1 MWYERNVSIPMLML
15 LEMGYNQ
22 RSYITLMVKTFGG
35 LKVALIDKN
44 FNEKAMN
51 IIKQKQYTSVNH
63 PSGMMKKFFKNK
75 KLVTVVTAS
84 YNAEDFIGKTI
95 QSVLDQTLGEDKITH
110 MIIDDGSNDR
120 TTEIVRSYAKTHK
133 NVILIELNENT
144 GSPGTPR
151 NIGIELAETEFIT
164 FLDADDWLHPEGL
177 QHLVSILQET
187 GDDYVVGKTIKV
199 EKNGESIIGEFASV
213 KERRQISP
221 FDVPHFFYHM
231 GPTAKM
237 MRRDILIEKGIR
249 FPEMKFGEDK
259 LFFSDLFFS
268 VKSVSTTVKPIYYV
282 NRLEENQSSLTRST
296 DVLDKRKND
305 LEVIKYIQSKNLPIH
320 MQKTALTRIYE
331 YDFLRTFDSQ
341 LFVKSKEKEAF
352 FEIFDHVIETTKN
365 LGYDFLEEFKT
376 PFYKEATRL
385 YTEGRREDFIRMFTW
400 LKQEK
405 DKTYTILNG
414 LPHFELPFLEG
425 TERFIEVPMVAWSTG
440 GEVKD
445 GVFRQTFSIYGADV
459 ANVNAVLIRN
469 RKKVDKEISCEF
481 SIQGNEG
488 SFVARAEEMDHLDRD
503 LYTVFVRYN
512 DYKLINIKILPDE
525 RIIHNKKEYKFYE
538 TKANN
543 LGFSIK

>member
-1 MWYERNVSIPMLML
+1 MWYERNVTIPVLML

-51 IIKQKQYTSVNH
+51 IIKHKQYMSVNH
-63 PSGMMKKFFKNK
+63 PGGMMKKLFKNK

-95 QSVLDQTLGEDKITH
+95 QSVLDQTLGEDKINH

-120 TTEIVRSYAKTHK
+120 TTEIVRSYAKVHK
-133 NVILIELNENT
+133 NIILIELNENT

-187 GDDYVVGKTIKV
+187 GDEYVVGKTIKV

-237 MRRDILIEKGIR
+237 MRRDILIENGIR

-259 LFFSDLFFS
+259 LFFSDLFFCA
-268 VKSVSTTVKPIYYV
+268 KSVSTTVKPIYFV

-296 DVLDKRKND
+296 DVLDKRRND
-305 LEVIKYIQSKNLPIH
+305 LEVIKYIQSKNLPLH
-320 MQKTALTRIYE
+320 MQKTVLTRIYE

-352 FEIFDHVIETTKN
+352 FEIFNDVIETTKN
-365 LGYDFLEEFKT
+365 LTYDFLEEFKT
-376 PFYKEATRL
+376 PFYKVATRL

-425 TERFIEVPMVAWSTG
+425 DERFIEVPMVAWSTG

-459 ANVNAVLIRN
+459 ANVNAILIRN

-481 SIQGNEG
+481 SIHGNEG
-488 SFVARAEEMDHLDRD
+488 SFVVQADEMDHLDRD

-512 DYKLINIKILPDE
+512 EYKLINIKILPDE
-525 RIIHNKKEYKFYE
+525 RIIHNQKEYKFYA